1 MREGELSMKITMDDI
16 FKNGGAISDFKKDY
30 SERPSQTEGAKIIEQ
45 GLSERANVLLEGET
59 GFGKSYAYIFPILN
73 DIAESGFKKKAVIAT
88 SGISLQEQ
96 LYTKDLPFA
105 IDVMK
110 SLYPNWPG
118 DFTFTLLKG
127 RQNFIC
133 NKKVAELGLYT
144 TNRSMIDG
152 SYKDICD
159 FVNETKTGDMSEL
172 SFIPRQDILNNIACT
187 QKGECVGKDC
197 EFSEECHYNKHKLR
211 LNSSEVII
219 TNYHMLY
226 SDMNTGGKILP
237 AYDILVFDEAHEA
250 AGIFRDFDASRL
262 TINNAIML
270 RNKASEVNNTKK
282 DQPPIVDQDM
292 FQGIIKD
299 FEIAFNDIENKFQ
312 NLNSANLI
320 SSADEL
326 PKSFMDLNEGL
337 DRVDSEISRA
347 YDKQNSIFESVKC
360 AFEEED
366 KEYREQSKIVKLL
379 DSMSEM
385 CSEMIYII
393 NNLKAILE
401 DNNNVVWVE
410 KVNDIVAICQK
421 RVEVGNALN
430 ESFFGREGLTSIFT
444 SATISVG
451 GSFEYIK
458 EQLGLNIGTK
468 KTLEFI
474 GASPFNLTEQQLW
487 YLPQNAMDGNKFG
500 FDNTIAP
507 NMRDIIEAVGGGA
520 LCLFT
525 SVRNMRNAQ
534 IELNKYL
541 GNKYTIYTQGDMPR
555 TKLIEAFKDNRDS
568 ILLGTKSFFT
578 GVDVPGEALR
588 AVIIDKF
595 PFPQPTDPVQQKLKD
610 RANSFYRYS
619 IPEMIISL
627 KQAIGRGVRG
637 VDDKCVISIL
647 DGRMS
652 TAKYKSKI
660 NNSFNYKK
668 TGTRNI
674 EDLKKFRPADVVDF
688 ISVDYS
694 TDYDP
699 DEIPF

>member
-1 MREGELSMKITMDDI
+1 MKITMNDI
-16 FKNGGAISDFKKDY
+16 FKNGGAISDFKEDY
-30 SERPSQTEGAKIIEQ
+30 SERPSQTEGAMVIEQ
-45 GLSERANVLLEGET
+45 GLKENANVLLEGET
-59 GFGKSYAYIFPILN
+59 GFGKSYAYLFPVLN
-73 DIAESGFKKKAVIAT
+73 EIAESGFTKKAVITT

-96 LYTKDLPFA
+96 LYTKDIPFA
-105 IDVMK
+105 IEVMK

-118 DFTFTLLKG
+118 DFRFTLLKG

-133 NKKVAELGLYT
+133 NKKVDELGLYT
-144 TNRSMIDG
+144 TNKSMIDN

-172 SFIPRQDILNNIACT
+172 NFIPSSDILNNIACT

-197 EFSEECHYNKHKLR
+197 EFSEECHYNKHKIR
-211 LNSSEVII
+211 LNSSQVII

-226 SDMNTGGKILP
+226 SDMITGGKILP
-237 AYDILVFDEAHEA
+237 GYDILVFDEAHEA
-250 AGIFRDFDASRL
+250 ASIFRDFDSSRL

-270 RNKASEVNNTKK
+270 RNKASEVNNSKK
-282 DQPPIVDQDM
+282 DKAQIIDQDI
-292 FQGIIKD
+292 FQSLIKD
-299 FEIAFNDIENKFQ
+299 FEIAFIDIENKFKD
-312 NLNSANLI
+312 LNSAHLI
-320 SSADEL
+320 SSSTEL
-326 PKSFMDLNEGL
+326 PKSFSLLNEGL
-337 DRVDSEISRA
+337 EKVDNEIARA
-347 YDKQNSIFESVKC
+347 LNKQNTIFEAVKC
-360 AFEEED
+360 AYEETD
-366 KEYREQSKIVKLL
+366 QEYKDQSKIVKVLETMG
-379 DSMSEM
+379 DM
-385 CSEMIYII
+385 CSDMAYMVNAIDD
-393 NNLKAILE
+393 ILE
-401 DNNNVVWVE
+401 DNNNVVWIE
-410 KVNDIVAICQK
+410 KVNDITSICKK

-430 ESFFGREGLTSIFT
+430 DSFFGREGLTSIFT

-458 EQLGLNIGTK
+458 EQLGLNNGNK
-468 KTLEFI
+468 KILEFI
-474 GASPFNLTEQQLW
+474 GGSPFNLTEQQLW
-487 YLPQNAMDGNKFG
+487 YLPPNAIDGNKFG
-500 FDNTIAP
+500 FDNTIVP
-507 NMRDIIEAVGGGA
+507 NIKDIVEAVGGGA

-534 IELNKYL
+534 MELGRCL

-555 TKLIEAFKDNRDS
+555 TKLIEAFKNDRNS
-568 ILLGTKSFFT
+568 ILLGTRSFFT
-578 GVDVPGEALR
+578 GVDVPGDALR

-627 KQAIGRGVRG
+627 KQAIGRGVRS

-674 EDLKKFRPADVVDF
+674 EDLKKFKPSDMVNF
-688 ISVDYS
+688 IGVDYAS
-694 TDYDP
+694 DYNP